1 MSYTV
6 LIVSIASPLIIGL
19 YDNSSKK
26 LIKSIESHEKTSDS
40 LLKILMDLKRDYN
53 YNHIIYTNGP
63 GSYMSIKI
71 TYITLASLEILE
83 GIKFSSCDAFSLNG
97 NNPIKAMGKIYF
109 IKEKENIITKKFN
122 RAVEQRFYL
131 PDSLDDINILNDNR
145 PMYILPAI

>member
-1 MSYTV
+1 MNYTV

-19 YDNSSKK
+19 YDNNKK
-26 LIKSIESHEKTSDS
+26 LIKSIESQEKTSDS
-40 LLKILMDLKRDYN
+40 LLKILMDLKKDYN

-71 TYITLASLEILE
+71 TYITLATLEIVD
-83 GIKFSSCDAFSLNG
+83 GIKFSACDAFCLNG

-109 IKEKENIITKKFN
+109 IKEKENIITKKIDE
-122 RAVEQRFYL
+122 AVEQRFYL
-131 PDSLDDINILNDNR
+131 PNSLEDIKILDDNR

>member
-1 MSYTV
+1 MNYTV

-19 YDNSSKK
+19 YENNKK
-26 LIKSIESHEKTSDS
+26 LIKSIESQEKTSDS
-40 LLKILMDLKRDYN
+40 LLKILMDLKKDYN

-71 TYITLASLEILE
+71 TYITLATLEIVD
-83 GIKFSSCDAFSLNG
+83 GIKFSACDAFCLNG

-109 IKEKENIITKKFN
+109 IKEKENIITKKIDE
-122 RAVEQRFYL
+122 AVEQRFYL
-131 PDSLDDINILNDNR
+131 PNSLEDIKILDDNR